1 MKRMDNVDKES
12 TPVKINDYFLSPE
25 KKNGVDNGIPKS
37 QFPPSESNSKTNV
50 EKASQNERRE
60 INRETLA
67 INSPR
72 AKMNK
77 KKKLVETRQDNKLLT
92 DYFPVRRSSR
102 KPKSELEKEK
112 KAAIEEKVLKN
123 IEEGLEVVDLG
134 EKGRGVV
141 ATKHFYRGD
150 FVVEYAGDLID
161 LSTAKQ
167 REKKYS
173 ENPQFGCYMYY
184 FVHKNR
190 NYCIDATAESGRLGR
205 LINHSK
211 TAGNCHTK
219 LTEIK
224 NRPYLMLMAS
234 RDISVGEELLYD
246 YGDRNKDSLESH
258 PWLKL

>member
-1 MKRMDNVDKES
+1 MSDCETVS
-12 TPVKINDYFLSPE
+12 KIN
-25 KKNGVDNGIPKS
+25 GV
-37 QFPPSESNSKTNV
+37 
-50 EKASQNERRE
+50 KASPD
-60 INRETLA
+60 NRKGTNNISKA
-67 INSPR
+67 SIVVNSPR

-161 LSTAKQ
+161 LSTAKK
-167 REKKYS
+167 REKEYS
-173 ENPQFGCYMYY
+173 ENPDFGCYMYY
-184 FVHKNR
+184 FVHRNR
-190 NYCIDATAESGRLGR
+190 NYCIDATEESGRLGR

-219 LTEIK
+219 LTEINNK
-224 NRPYLMLMAS
+224 PYLMLIAS
-234 RDISVGEELLYD
+234 RDIVIGEELLYD

-258 PWLKL
+258 PWLKS